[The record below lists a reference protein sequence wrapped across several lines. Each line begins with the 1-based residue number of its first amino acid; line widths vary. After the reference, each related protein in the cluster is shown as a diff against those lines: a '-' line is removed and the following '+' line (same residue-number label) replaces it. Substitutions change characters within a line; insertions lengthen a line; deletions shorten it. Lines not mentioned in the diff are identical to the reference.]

1 MERRVMNLLNAIG
14 FFVIGIVLVFTVL
27 FVVVCVF
34 DRMMEESFKL
44 EKRDEWN
51 TEEIERNAS

>member
-1 MERRVMNLLNAIG
+1 MNWLNVIG

-34 DRMMEESFKL
+34 DRVMEESFKL